1 MTRSTDEGNFKS
13 YSCLTCRQRKV
24 KCDRRVPCCNCVK
37 VNKQCSFIPPVRG
50 KRKRTKPPREGL
62 HAKLER
68 YEKLLSLHGIKSEP
82 SDAVDD
88 SDSETDVCVDEDAN
102 VVDTPQSTL
111 EETKPKLIIREG
123 VSRYFDSA
131 PWSIFGGEFQHPEV
145 GGHVDESFSDENG
158 LFFGQNE
165 KVENLASLHPSVQI
179 LPKLRD
185 IYADRVDPL
194 VKILHLPTLSATL
207 ENALRHPAERS
218 RSLEAIMFA
227 FYLAVVGTLNEV
239 ECQDLFG
246 LSKSVMYSRYRVAT
260 RQALINARFLSSS
273 SPMTLQAYVLFMMC
287 VRKSYSCDTLF
298 VLSGVAI
305 RLARKMGLHR
315 DGSFLGLSPF
325 DAEMRRRLW
334 WHLVHVDFRVADV
347 LGTRPS
353 MDITCADTKTPLNV
367 DDEDLHPDMTDLPPE
382 RNGITPISLCLIRHE
397 IMVSL
402 HDFSTSSPA
411 DMRWEV
417 LLGPKVPPARK
428 DHIISQIEDHLERKY
443 LRYCDPANPLHTFV
457 SIMIRFSICKMKL
470 VAHNPRQFASC
481 PPKDLQRERD
491 IVFAN
496 ATKLLE
502 YVTLVQGGHRGLE
515 KYTWQIG
522 TSALWNAML
531 YMLIEIRH
539 RRTGPEVDRSWQLI
553 GVVFSCPRI
562 FGRTPAPVDTVLRK
576 WTLEVWNYYVAA
588 SKAEGLPE
596 PSTPEYINEIC
607 GRIRSTGNPSRT
619 EHASADRGPVV
630 GSLPGCNQIQTNGY
644 ESLPDFGSLD
654 SYEFPDI
661 LSFEMDSN
669 EWVQWEQLVA
679 EGGRS

>member
-1 MTRSTDEGNFKS
+1 MTRCTDGGNFKS
-13 YSCLTCRQRKV
+13 YSCLACRQRKV
-24 KCDRRVPCCNCVK
+24 KCDRRAPCCNCVK
-37 VNKQCSFIPPVRG
+37 ASKQCSFIPPVRG

-82 SDAVDD
+82 SDDLDD
-88 SDSETDVCVDEDAN
+88 SDSETDACMDEDADA
-102 VVDTPQSTL
+102 VDTTL
-111 EETKPKLIIREG
+111 EETKPKLIVREG

-145 GGHVDESFSDENG
+145 GGPVDESFSDENG

-165 KVENLASLHPSVQI
+165 KIENLASLHPSVQI

-194 VKILHLPTLSATL
+194 DKILHLPTFSTAL
-207 ENALRHPAERS
+207 ENGLRHPAERS
-218 RSLEAIMFA
+218 KSLEAMMFA
-227 FYLAVVGTLNEV
+227 FYLAVVSTLNED

-246 LSKSVMYSRYRVAT
+246 LSESVVYSRYRLAT
-260 RQALINARFLSSS
+260 RQALVDARFLSTSD
-273 SPMTLQAYVLFMMC
+273 PITLQAYVLFMMC

-334 WHLVHVDFRVADV
+334 WYVVHVDFRVADV

-353 MDITCADTKTPLNV
+353 MDISCADTKTPLNV
-367 DDEDLHPDMTDLPPE
+367 DDEDLYPDMTDLPPE
-382 RNGITPISLCLIRHE
+382 RNGITPISLCLIRYE
-397 IMVSL
+397 IMISL
-402 HDFSTSSPA
+402 HDFKTSSAA

-417 LLGPKVPPARK
+417 LLGPNVPPAKK
-428 DHIISQIEDHLERKY
+428 DNIISQIEDHLEQKY

-470 VAHNPRQFASC
+470 VAHNPRQFARNH
-481 PPKDLQRERD
+481 PKDVQTERD
-491 IVFAN
+491 IVFTN

-531 YMLIEIRH
+531 YVLIEVRH
-539 RRTGPEVDRSWQLI
+539 RKTGPEVDRSWQLI
-553 GVVFSCPRI
+553 GDVFSCPRI
-562 FGRTPAPVDTVLRK
+562 FGRTPEPVDTVLRK
-576 WTLEVWNYYVAA
+576 WTLQVWDHYVAA

-596 PSTPEYINEIC
+596 PSTPGYINVIR
-607 GRIRSTGNPSRT
+607 GRTRSTRDPSRT
-619 EHASADRGPVV
+619 EHPSANHGPVDKSSL
-630 GSLPGCNQIQTNGY
+630 GCMQIQYDGHEYLPGLGPI
-644 ESLPDFGSLD
+644 E

-661 LSFEMDSN
+661 LSFEMDPN

-679 EGGRS
+679 EGGRP